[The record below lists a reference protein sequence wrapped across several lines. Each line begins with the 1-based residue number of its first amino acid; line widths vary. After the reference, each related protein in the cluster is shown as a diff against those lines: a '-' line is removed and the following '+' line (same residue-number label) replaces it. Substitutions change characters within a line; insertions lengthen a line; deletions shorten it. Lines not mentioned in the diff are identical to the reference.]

1 MVKKKLFDKC
11 VGLLEESG
19 LGENAACEV
28 TWVFEDV
35 AEGEDITPEQEKRIS
50 DIVTRRCEGYPLQ
63 YLLGQWE
70 FYGLP
75 FKVGEGVLIP
85 RQDTETIVDTALK
98 MFAGKK
104 DITVIDLVQAR
115 GALVSPL
122 KGSLTAVGQCVW
134 KSLKRRQSISVRI

>member
-1 MVKKKLFDKC
+1 M
-11 VGLLEESG
+11 
-19 LGENAACEV
+19 
-28 TWVFEDV
+28 
-35 AEGEDITPEQEKRIS
+35 
-50 DIVTRRCEGYPLQ
+50 Q

-104 DITVIDLVQAR
+104 DITVIDLC
-115 GALVSPL
+115 S
-122 KGSLTAVGQCVW
+122 GSGVHW
-134 KSLKRRQSISVRI
+134 YHP